1 MPSNTGACASPVR
14 GENAGRFSRM
24 KFETYL
30 LLTVI
35 IFFLWKTRRS
45 VRRSLTVQERY
56 FAIRTSIFTW
66 FVGFLLLM
74 ALLFLPNK
82 ARILLLIP
90 VFLGSIAIARFFRDT
105 RARLRREAEGR
116 VDLDRMKRIN

>member
-1 MPSNTGACASPVR
+1 VLFWIAAKM
-14 GENAGRFSRM
+14 AGFFSM

-35 IFFLWKTRRS
+35 IFFLWKTHRS

-66 FVGFLLLM
+66 FVGFLLLT

-105 RARLRREAEGR
+105 RARMRREAEGR
-116 VDLDRMKRIN
+116 MDLERMKRIN

>member
-1 MPSNTGACASPVR
+1 
-14 GENAGRFSRM
+14 M

-30 LLTVI
+30 LLAVI
-35 IFFLWKTRRS
+35 IVFIWKTRRS
-45 VRRSLTVQERY
+45 VQRSLTVQERY

-82 ARILLLIP
+82 ARILLVIP
-90 VFLGSIAIARFFRDT
+90 VFFGSIAIARFFRDT
-105 RARLRREAEGR
+105 RARMRREAEGR
-116 VDLDRMKRIN
+116 VDLERMKRIN